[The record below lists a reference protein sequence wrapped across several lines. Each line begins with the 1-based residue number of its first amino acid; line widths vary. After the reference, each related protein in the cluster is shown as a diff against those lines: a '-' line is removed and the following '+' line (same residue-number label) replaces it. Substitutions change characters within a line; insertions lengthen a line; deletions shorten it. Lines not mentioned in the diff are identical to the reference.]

1 MKRFKLLIVLLIGII
16 FLPGCSLFKVDT
28 MDNINIITTNYSIE
42 FVAQYLYGDHSL
54 VKSIYPDGVDNSSYD
69 ISDKMIDNYSK
80 EDLFIYLGY
89 GKDKDI
95 AVKLINK
102 QNGLLIID
110 GAHGMSP
117 DYEEELW
124 LYPPNLIMLAQNIKI
139 GLSQYI
145 DSSYLIKGVEEKYE
159 ELSLKLSELDA
170 DYKLTCDNAPSKTIV
185 TSTKK
190 LNYLKNYG
198 YNVISL
204 DDDNTALSKSI
215 VEVNDMIEK
224 GAINYIYSLENVT
237 LSKEAQDI
245 LDNNK
250 KVTEIKLRKLDM
262 VTAEDRDNSDDYFSL
277 MNKNLEEI
285 KKETYK

>member
-1 MKRFKLLIVLLIGII
+1 MKKIKLTIILLLGVI
-16 FLPGCSLFKVDT
+16 FVSGCSLFKVDT
-28 MDNINIITTNYSIE
+28 MDDINIITTNYSLEYITK
-42 FVAQYLYGDHSL
+42 YMYGDHSL
-54 VKSIYPDGVDNSSYD
+54 IKSIYPDGININEYE
-69 ISDKMIDNYSK
+69 ISDKMLDSYSK

-110 GAHGMSP
+110 GSHGMSP
-117 DYEEELW
+117 DYLEELW

-145 DSSYLIKGVEEKYE
+145 DSNYLVKSVEEKYDD
-159 ELSLKLSELDA
+159 LTLKLSELDA

-185 TSTKK
+185 TSTKL
-190 LNYLKNYG
+190 LNFLKKYG

-204 DDDNTALSKSI
+204 DDDNTALNKS
-215 VEVNDMIEK
+215 VAEVNNLIEA
-224 GAINYIYSLENVT
+224 GEILYIYGLENVPA
-237 LSKEAQDI
+237 SKEAQNI

-250 KVTEIKLRKLDM
+250 KVKEIKLKKLD
-262 VTAEDRDNSDDYFSL
+262 VISAEDRENNEDYFSI
-277 MNKNLEEI
+277 MNKNLDEI